1 MQDTPAPFLDWMDRI
16 AQKQLD
22 ARQAKI
28 EAIKTPEQA
37 RAHQKQ
43 SRETI
48 LRLIGGLPDYNG
60 PLNARVT
67 GKMDGGDFTIERL
80 AFESLPR
87 FVVTANLYLPK
98 SPGKHPGIVFPL
110 GHWEQGKPAAQHMAA
125 NFARKGFAVLAYD
138 PIGQGE
144 RQQAYD
150 KRINRSMIGGSTEQ
164 HFMAGANA
172 VLINESFARY
182 RIWDAKRALD
192 YLISRPEVDGDRIG
206 ATGCSGGGT
215 VTTYISALD
224 PRIKVS
230 APACY
235 MNSFRLVFTGPV
247 GDSEQSPLNFIA
259 EGLDETDYVELF
271 APKPWLIGSTTE
283 DFFTP
288 AGAKIVFEEA
298 KRWYDLFGAED
309 KIKWVVGPGGH
320 GTPQMLREEIYAWM
334 MRWLKVEGSPKE
346 EPVPLFPDHALWATP
361 EGQVSGL
368 SREMAEVIRES
379 MESKKRPGADLK
391 AYLHGLVFQPEE
403 ESLAL
408 HFHYEGPMRAEKAT
422 LLVQTQWDASAK
434 FKDLAAAGPAAFVT
448 PRGLPVGNTH
458 NLSGD
463 WITNTR
469 SWLIGR
475 NLPAMRARD
484 ILRAVD
490 ELSKRGVREVT
501 LEASDI
507 PGVWALIAT
516 VLDPRIKEL
525 RLERTPH
532 SVRASFE
539 TGVHRNLHDAAMP
552 GFALLGDY
560 ADLVNLI
567 APSRKVVWRD
577 PTDWMRN
584 VVPLAGPVYTYS
596 TFGH

>member
-1 MQDTPAPFLDWMDRI
+1 MPLLTGLLLAACSMQDTPAPFLDWMDRI

-298 KRWYDLFGAED
+298 KRWSDLFGAED
-309 KIKWVVGPGGH
+309 KINWVVSPGGH
-320 GTPQMLREEIYAWM
+320 GPPQTLREEI
-334 MRWLKVEGSPKE
+334 
-346 EPVPLFPDHALWATP
+346 
-361 EGQVSGL
+361 
-368 SREMAEVIRES
+368 
-379 MESKKRPGADLK
+379 
-391 AYLHGLVFQPEE
+391 
-403 ESLAL
+403 
-408 HFHYEGPMRAEKAT
+408 
-422 LLVQTQWDASAK
+422 
-434 FKDLAAAGPAAFVT
+434 
-448 PRGLPVGNTH
+448 
-458 NLSGD
+458 
-463 WITNTR
+463 
-469 SWLIGR
+469 
-475 NLPAMRARD
+475 
-484 ILRAVD
+484 
-490 ELSKRGVREVT
+490 
-501 LEASDI
+501 
-507 PGVWALIAT
+507 
-516 VLDPRIKEL
+516 
-525 RLERTPH
+525 
-532 SVRASFE
+532 
-539 TGVHRNLHDAAMP
+539 
-552 GFALLGDY
+552 
-560 ADLVNLI
+560 
-567 APSRKVVWRD
+567 
-577 PTDWMRN
+577 
-584 VVPLAGPVYTYS
+584 
-596 TFGH
+596 